1 MNPKSNTKHFGIWGN
16 TDKEKF
22 WNLLNPI
29 LEWSKKNSLVPYVT
43 TRIADN
49 LPNEF
54 SFSPKIIKTADD
66 FDKLDFLIA
75 LGGDGTILSAARA
88 VGSRKTP
95 IVGIR
100 LGELGF
106 LAEVTVDD
114 MFKRLNQINEGDF
127 SVNHRMVIKATLS
140 RNGEQKTFFALND
153 FVVDRGKSQRIIN
166 LELYAGDNF
175 ISSYKSDGLIISTP
189 TGSTGYS
196 LSCGGPI
203 LTPNNK
209 NLLITPISPHNL
221 GLRSLIISD
230 KSKIKLKIENQ
241 KYNFLVSMDSR
252 SYTFKGEQE
261 FIVEKSKFYV
271 NLIHPNN
278 YDFFE
283 TLRKKLNWGFDL
295 RN

>member
-1 MNPKSNTKHFGIWGN
+1 MKIGINGINIKGEKKKILKSFIEFLESKNFTIYFSTELDNCFSKSTYKTYNSKNI
-16 TDKEKF
+16 KK
-22 WNLLNPI
+22 LN
-29 LEWSKKNSLVPYVT
+29 
-43 TRIADN
+43 
-49 LPNEF
+49 F
-54 SFSPKIIKTADD
+54 IIS
-66 FDKLDFLIA
+66 
-75 LGGDGTILSAARA
+75 LGGDGTLLNTVTHVGKSNTKILG
-88 VGSRKTP
+88 VNIGK
-95 IVGIR
+95 
-100 LGELGF
+100 LGF
-106 LAEVTVDD
+106 LSFDVHDVFEKIIDDIINNNYSLEKRSLVTL
-114 MFKRLNQINEGDF
+114 KNLNNKIEKN
-127 SVNHRMVIKATLS
+127 
-140 RNGEQKTFFALND
+140 FALNEISVIKKD
-153 FVVDRGKSQRIIN
+153 SSSMIKIQCYI
-166 LELYAGDNF
+166 DNKF
-175 ISSYKSDGLIISTP
+175 ICTYWSDGLIISTP

-230 KSKIKLKIENQ
+230 ESKIKLKIENQ

-261 FIVEKSKFYV
+261 FLVEKSKFYV

>member
-1 MNPKSNTKHFGIWGN
+1 MKIGINGINIKGEKKKILKSFIEFLESKDFTIYFSTELDNCFSKSTYKTYNSKNI
-16 TDKEKF
+16 KK
-22 WNLLNPI
+22 LN
-29 LEWSKKNSLVPYVT
+29 
-43 TRIADN
+43 
-49 LPNEF
+49 F
-54 SFSPKIIKTADD
+54 IIS
-66 FDKLDFLIA
+66 
-75 LGGDGTILSAARA
+75 LGGDGTLLNTVTHVGKSNTKILG
-88 VGSRKTP
+88 VNIGK
-95 IVGIR
+95 
-100 LGELGF
+100 LGF
-106 LAEVTVDD
+106 LSFDVHDVFEKIIDDIINNNYSLEKRSLVTL
-114 MFKRLNQINEGDF
+114 KNLNNKIEKN
-127 SVNHRMVIKATLS
+127 
-140 RNGEQKTFFALND
+140 FALNEISVIKKD
-153 FVVDRGKSQRIIN
+153 SSSMIKIQCYI
-166 LELYAGDNF
+166 DNKF
-175 ISSYKSDGLIISTP
+175 ICTYWSDGLIISTP

-230 KSKIKLKIENQ
+230 ESKIKLKIENQ

-261 FIVEKSKFYV
+261 FVVEKSKFYV

-278 YDFFE
+278 FDFFE